1 LRSQIVTSKPARKN
15 GDYIVGDTE
24 REMRDRQDII
34 VVDQIEPLIR
44 DIRGQKVLLDKDLA
58 TLYGVPTRTL
68 NQAVKRNR
76 ARFPEDFRFQLTRE
90 EQEALRSQNVILKK
104 GRGQHYKYLPY
115 AFTEHG
121 AIMAA
126 TILNSPRA
134 VEVSVF
140 VVRAFV
146 KLRRLALG
154 HKELAAK
161 LAELEARVAGHDDA
175 IRQLVAAIRQLMAPP
190 EKPKRRIGF
199 GRDQEEEPTS

>member
-1 LRSQIVTSKPARKN
+1 MTSKPARKN